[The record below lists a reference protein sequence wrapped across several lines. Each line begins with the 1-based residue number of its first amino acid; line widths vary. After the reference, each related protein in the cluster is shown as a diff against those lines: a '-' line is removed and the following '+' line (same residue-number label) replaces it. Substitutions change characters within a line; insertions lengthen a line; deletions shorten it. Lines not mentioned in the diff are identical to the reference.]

1 MTTNRKEEL
10 VLRALKGSDGL
21 RWAELPDTI
30 GFTTLHRME
39 RAGLIEQIA
48 NDAGPFSL
56 RARWRTKKRNDRTA

>member
-1 MTTNRKEEL
+1 MTTKRKEQL

-21 RWAELPDTI
+21 RWIDFPDSI

-56 RARWRTKKRNDRTA
+56 RARWRTKKRSDRTT